1 MPYLSGMLIA
11 MKQITSR
18 ITRVFSGN
26 SVSLPICISSLYTLS
41 IISLARLPYC
51 HCNSSVQLDIDQ
63 LHLLQ
68 TRAMAWR
75 AHGDSNE
82 DLINQLKVNGI
93 VKTERIE
100 LAMKRVDRGQF
111 VSYNPYKDSPQSIN
125 YQATISA
132 PHMHAYAL
140 EMLRDHLQEG
150 MSALD
155 VGSGSGYLSVCM
167 GLLVG
172 ERGKVVGI
180 EHIKELVEYSSQN
193 TKKSHAGLLTSG
205 QLEYVVGDGRM
216 GFMEAAPYDAIH
228 VGAAADA
235 VPQALLDQLKPGG
248 RLVIPV
254 GPQGGSQHL
263 MRYDKKLDGS
273 IEKTSLMGV
282 MYVPLTSKEKQINP
296 WKL

>member
-1 MPYLSGMLIA
+1 MPYLSGMLIIFR
-11 MKQITSR
+11 QITSS

-26 SVSLPICISSLYTLS
+26 SVGLRICISSLYTLS
-41 IISLARLPYC
+41 LISLARSSN
-51 HCNSSVQLDIDQ
+51 CNSSVQLDFDKS
-63 LHLLQ
+63 HLLQ

-82 DLINQLKVNGI
+82 DLVNQLKANGI

-111 VSYNPYKDSPQSIN
+111 VTYSPYKDSPQSIN

-140 EMLRDHLQEG
+140 EMLRDHLLEG
-150 MSALD
+150 MNALD
-155 VGSGSGYLSVCM
+155 VGSGSGYLTVCM
-167 GLLVG
+167 SLLVG
-172 ERGKVVGI
+172 DRGKVIGI
-180 EHIKELVEYSSQN
+180 EHIKELVEYSSKN
-193 TKKSHAGLLTSG
+193 TNKSHARLLTSG
-205 QLEYVVGDGRM
+205 QLQYVVGDGRM
-216 GFMEAAPYDAIH
+216 GFLGAAPFDAIH
-228 VGAAADA
+228 VGAAADE

-254 GPQGGSQHL
+254 GPQGGSQYL
-263 MRYDKKLDGS
+263 MKYDKRMDGS

-282 MYVPLTSKEKQINP
+282 MYVPLTSKEKQISP

>member
-1 MPYLSGMLIA
+1 MLIIFR
-11 MKQITSR
+11 QITSS

-26 SVSLPICISSLYTLS
+26 SIGLRICISSLYTLS
-41 IISLARLPYC
+41 LISLARSSN
-51 HCNSSVQLDIDQ
+51 CNSSVQLDFDKS
-63 LHLLQ
+63 HLLQ

-82 DLINQLKVNGI
+82 DLVNQLKANGI

-111 VSYNPYKDSPQSIN
+111 VTYSPYKDSPQSIN

-140 EMLRDHLQEG
+140 EMLRDHLLEG
-150 MSALD
+150 MNALD
-155 VGSGSGYLSVCM
+155 VGSGSGYLTVCM
-167 GLLVG
+167 SLLVG
-172 ERGKVVGI
+172 DRGKVIGI
-180 EHIKELVEYSSQN
+180 EHIKELVEYSSKN
-193 TKKSHAGLLTSG
+193 TNKSHASLLTSG
-205 QLEYVVGDGRM
+205 QLQYVVGDGRM
-216 GFMEAAPYDAIH
+216 GFLGAAPFDAIH
-228 VGAAADA
+228 VGAAADE

-254 GPQGGSQHL
+254 GPQGGSQYL
-263 MRYDKKLDGS
+263 MKYDKRMDGS

-282 MYVPLTSKEKQINP
+282 MYVPLTSKEKQISP